1 LGLAG
6 SGAAVVCM
14 APSAWRPFA
23 LLLLGALIGASTPS
37 LRRLTLLRTPTFPR
51 VVRTPA
57 HPTVRACSERWFEQ
71 PVSHYDATPT
81 PGAKPTWMQ
90 RYFVCR
96 ADLLARRGAPILFY
110 CGNEA
115 NVELY
120 VNATGLLW
128 EHADALGAGLV
139 FAEHRFFGRS
149 LPCAPDE
156 IPKRLGWLSS
166 EQALADYARLLR
178 ALRADGGRQ
187 RPAVAFGGS
196 YGGMLASWLRM
207 KYPSA
212 VDGAIAASAPILSF
226 LGLSPAYDMG
236 SFAKLVTFDASAN
249 GGGSEACVERVRAA
263 WKLVLAL
270 GTSTA
275 GRARLDAIFRLCP
288 SSRLASESDA
298 LVLAGWLQSA
308 MDFMAMGSFPYASSY
323 MLNGDGSLP
332 PFPLREMCRRIE
344 EASEPAAGSGGA
356 PQPGMLL
363 AALREGVGI
372 FYNYTGS
379 PAGARGCF
387 DLGVTGNDE
396 TTADGQRWDWLYC
409 SDLLQPAARDGVNDM
424 FYPQPFDLAAVAAGC
439 RERWHVE
446 PRPEWPVTNYGG
458 WAALRAASNIV
469 FTNGELDPWRGGGVT
484 VNVSSTVRSYVI
496 PGVGHHVDL
505 FFSHAADT
513 EPLRAV
519 RAAQIAAVRSW
530 IADAAAAIAST

>member
-1 LGLAG
+1 
-6 SGAAVVCM
+6 M
-14 APSAWRPFA
+14 
-23 LLLLGALIGASTPS
+23 PS
-37 LRRLTLLRTPTFPR
+37 LGRLATPTPAFPR
-51 VVRTPA
+51 VFRAPA
-57 HPTVRACSERWFEQ
+57 HPTVRACTEKWFEQ
-71 PVSHYDATPT
+71 PISHFDVTPA
-81 PGAKPTWMQ
+81 PGDKMTWMQ

-96 ADLLARRGAPILFY
+96 VDLLARRGAPILFY

-120 VNATGLLW
+120 VNATGLMW

-149 LPCAPDE
+149 LPFPPDE
-156 IPKRLGWLSS
+156 ISRRLGLLSS

-178 ALRADGGRQ
+178 ALRADGGRH

-212 VDGAIAASAPILSF
+212 VDGAIAGSAPILSF
-226 LGLSPAYDMG
+226 LGLSPAYDMA
-236 SFAKLVTFDASAN
+236 SFGKLVTFDASAK
-249 GGGSEACVERVRAA
+249 GGGSAACAERVRAS
-263 WKLVLAL
+263 WKLIFAL
-270 GTSTA
+270 GRSA
-275 GRARLDAIFRLCP
+275 EGRARLDTIFLLCP
-288 SSRLASESDA
+288 SSRLASEPDA
-298 LVLAGWLQSA
+298 LALTGWLQSA

-323 MLNGDGSLP
+323 MLNGDGALP

-344 EASEPAAGSGGA
+344 TGAEAAVGAGTA
-356 PQPGMLL
+356 PPSDSLL
-363 AALREGVGI
+363 AALREGVGV

-379 PAGARGCF
+379 PAGAQGCF
-387 DLGVTGNDE
+387 DLGVTGNNE

-409 SDLLQPAARDGVNDM
+409 SDMLQPAARDGVSDM
-424 FYPQPFDLAAVAAGC
+424 FYPQPFDLDAVAAGC
-439 RERWHVE
+439 RERWRVE
-446 PRPEWPVTNYGG
+446 PRPDWPVTFYGG

-484 VNVSSTVRSYVI
+484 VNVSASVQSYVI

-505 FFSHAADT
+505 FFSHPADT

-519 RAAQIAAVRSW
+519 RAAQIAAVRAW
-530 IADAAAAIAST
+530 IDAAAAAARADTP

>member
-1 LGLAG
+1 
-6 SGAAVVCM
+6 M
-14 APSAWRPFA
+14 
-23 LLLLGALIGASTPS
+23 
-37 LRRLTLLRTPTFPR
+37 
-51 VVRTPA
+51 
-57 HPTVRACSERWFEQ
+57 
-71 PVSHYDATPT
+71 
-81 PGAKPTWMQ
+81 TWMQ

-96 ADLLARRGAPILFY
+96 TDLLARRGAPILFY

-139 FAEHRFFGRS
+139 FAEHRFFGQS
-149 LPCAPDE
+149 LPFAPGE
-156 IPKRLGWLSS
+156 ISKRLGWLSS

-178 ALRADGGRQ
+178 ALRADGGSH

-207 KYPSA
+207 KYPGA

-226 LGLSPAYDMG
+226 LGLSPAYDAG
-236 SFAKLVTFDASAN
+236 SFGELVTFDASAK
-249 GGGSEACVERVRAA
+249 GGGSDACVARVRAS

-270 GTSTA
+270 GRSTA

-288 SSRLASESDA
+288 SSCLASEPDA
-298 LVLAGWLQSA
+298 FALAGWVKSELE
-308 MDFMAMGSFPYASSY
+308 FLVMGSFPYASSY

-332 PFPLREMCRRIE
+332 PFPLREMCRRID
-344 EASEPAAGSGGA
+344 EASERAAGSGAA
-356 PQPGMLL
+356 PSSDSLL
-363 AALREGVGI
+363 AAVRDGVGV

-379 PAGARGCF
+379 AAGAQGCF
-387 DLGVTGNDE
+387 DLGVTGNNE
-396 TTADGQRWDWLYC
+396 TTADGQRWAWLYC
-409 SDLLQPAARDGVNDM
+409 SDMLQPAARDGVADM
-424 FYPQPFDLAAVAAGC
+424 FYEQPFDLAAVAAGC
-439 RERWHVE
+439 RARWRVE
-446 PRPEWPVTNYGG
+446 PRPDWPVTHYGG

-484 VNVSSTVRSYVI
+484 VNVSSTVQSYVI

-530 IADAAAAIAST
+530 IDAAAAAVAVRE

>member
-1 LGLAG
+1 M
-6 SGAAVVCM
+6 AAI
-14 APSAWRPFA
+14 SF
-23 LLLLGALIGASTPS
+23 LLLTASVGLPDTHAPAW
-37 LRRLTLLRTPTFPR
+37 PR
-51 VVRTPA
+51 VVRAPA

-71 PVSHYDATPT
+71 PVSHFDATPA
-81 PGAKPTWMQ
+81 PGGKSTWMQ

-139 FAEHRFFGRS
+139 FAEHRYFGRS
-149 LPCAPDE
+149 LPFARDE

-178 ALRADGGRQ
+178 ALRADGGRP

-207 KYPSA
+207 KYPGA

-226 LGLSPAYDMG
+226 LGLSPAYDMA
-236 SFAKLVTFDASAN
+236 SFGKLVTFDASAK
-249 GGGSEACVERVRAA
+249 GGGSDACVERVHASL
-263 WKLVLAL
+263 KLVLSL
-270 GTSTA
+270 GRSSA
-275 GRARLDAIFRLCP
+275 GRARLDAVFRLCP
-288 SSRLASESDA
+288 SSRLASEPDA
-298 LVLAGWLQSA
+298 VALAGWLQSA

-344 EASEPAAGSGGA
+344 EASARAAGSA
-356 PQPGMLL
+356 PPPADALL
-363 AALREGVGI
+363 AALREGVGV

-379 PAGARGCF
+379 PAGAQGCF

-409 SDLLQPAARDGVNDM
+409 SDMLQPAARDGVADM
-424 FYPQPFDLAAVAAGC
+424 FYPQPFDLTAVAAGC
-439 RERWHVE
+439 RERWLVE
-446 PRPEWPVTNYGG
+446 PRPDWPVTNYGG

-484 VNVSSTVRSYVI
+484 VNVSSTVQSYVI

-505 FFSHAADT
+505 FFSHPADT

-530 IADAAAAIAST
+530 IDSAAQVATV